1 MPRIDVREI
10 MRILPHRYP
19 MLLLD
24 RITEFEP
31 MVRARGFKNV
41 SVNEPMLNGHFPQ
54 NPVLPGVYI
63 IEALAQLAGATIMK
77 PGDQS
82 RKTPYLAGVDGF
94 RFRRPVI
101 PGDRLDMEARVT
113 RVKLNIGVVAVDA
126 KVGEELVCSGELMFS
141 VVSDPGAPGANAS
154 VLLR

>member
-1 MPRIDVREI
+1 MAAYDVREI

-24 RITEFEP
+24 RILELEP
-31 MVRARGFKNV
+31 MVSARGYKNV
-41 SVNEPMLNGHFPQ
+41 SVNEPMLTGHFPL

-63 IEALAQLAGATIMK
+63 IEALAQLAGTTILK

-101 PGDRLDMEARVT
+101 PGDRLDMWARVA
-113 RVKLNIGVVAVDA
+113 RVKLNMGVVVVEA
-126 KVGEELVCSGELMFS
+126 KVGDELVCAGELMFS
-141 VVSDPGAPGANAS
+141 VVSDPGAFGVDAT
-154 VLLR
+154 VLHL